1 MATHPPTPW
10 TRVHTDICFR
20 LLLGPSHNHVKADL
34 TAAVYPSWG
43 PPTPPPLL
51 LLAGNILERQAA
63 PPPCLH
69 HPTCHSRARCIALE
83 PQEPSVAPYHP
94 KDQAMLLSPASK
106 PSNPPPP
113 MLPNQAPTDSSPPR
127 NLHFSSDLPSSHHCS
142 GLPLSPRPLSPAAAP
157 FQTSSTSCFLC
168 SYLSLTTPCCLTN
181 SCEKQRS
188 EKQRRKG

>member
-1 MATHPPTPW
+1 M
-10 TRVHTDICFR
+10 HTDICFR

-94 KDQAMLLSPASK
+94 KDQAMLLSPAFK
-106 PSNPPPP
+106 PSNPPHP
-113 MLPNQAPTDSSPPR
+113 MLPNQAPTDSSLR
-127 NLHFSSDLPSSHHCS
+127 E
-142 GLPLSPRPLSPAAAP
+142 
-157 FQTSSTSCFLC
+157 TSTSAQTYHLHTTAQA
-168 SYLSLTTPCCLTN
+168 SRSLPAHSVLRLLLFRLPPPLVFCAPIYPSPPLAALQIAVKSREAKN
-181 SCEKQRS
+181 
-188 EKQRRKG
+188 KG